1 MSQNKNNEVSKG
13 GLIVKLISILFIV
26 FAIICLILAIVSKQ
40 YKLLLSTLGF
50 VLLTITMNIANNLK
64 VNKNNSKIITIIC
77 AILELISIPLI
88 FVYVIYSYVLLIPS
102 LILSKKMIKSDSR
115 NKLGL
120 LLFILS
126 IVIIIACIVSSFLT
140 RF

>member
-120 LLFILS
+120 LLFVLS